1 VTLAKKLQALLEEK
15 DTTSKAIADLLG
27 ITPPN
32 VSQWLK
38 GHRKTIPVASAT
50 AIIRH
55 FKLPSGHFDAH
66 LSKQGKR
73 AATAGV
79 AIPLLGDLGAG
90 RPRDDPADTTDSL
103 PVSELFPAGAVAYR
117 VKGRSM
123 EADCILNGDYVVAVP
138 SSAADAGE
146 KVVVWIDGQGGH
158 LKRYDKAK
166 HTIYSGNG
174 RNRWTHVMRPE
185 DLILGVFVGLIRKG

>member
-1 VTLAKKLQALLEEK
+1 MQALLEDK
-15 DTTSKAIADLLG
+15 GTTSKAIADLLG

-55 FKLPSGHFDAH
+55 FKLPIGYFDAH
-66 LSKQGKR
+66 LSAQGKR
-73 AATAGV
+73 AVTASV
-79 AIPLLGDLGAG
+79 SIPLLGDLGAG
-90 RPRDDPADTTDSL
+90 RPRNDPADTTESL
-103 PVSELFPAGAVAYR
+103 QVSGLFPADAVAYR

-123 EADCILNGDYVVAVP
+123 EADCILDGDYVVAVP
-138 SSAADAGE
+138 SSTADANA
-146 KVVVWIDGQGGH
+146 KVVAWIDGQGGY

-174 RNRWTHVMRPE
+174 RNRWTHVLRPE
-185 DLILGVFVGLIRKG
+185 DLILGVYVGLIRKG